1 MHLLVASE
9 IYNVYEVLFYKHSSI
24 YTSYTLEI
32 VMAQEGGNCLPRKRS
47 NILFMSNKSAVKE
60 LFGIHSFDVIFND
73 TTNVD
78 HRGPGLYFVIF
89 CWCSR
94 HLN

>member
-32 VMAQEGGNCLPRKRS
+32 AMAQEGGNCLPKRDPIYCLCPTKVQLK
-47 NILFMSNKSAVKE
+47 NYLVFTLLMSFSMAQQM
-60 LFGIHSFDVIFND
+60 
-73 TTNVD
+73 
-78 HRGPGLYFVIF
+78 
-89 CWCSR
+89 
-94 HLN
+94 